1 MFKQPDGSISTR
13 RVVLCAKI
21 VYIYLMSKPN
31 FSKISN
37 KPGIYF
43 FLNKSREI
51 IYIGKAKNLRNR
63 VKSYWTK
70 STELTAQKQQ
80 MISEVYKIN
89 YTIVDSELESL
100 LLEAEQIRKH
110 QPKYNI
116 ALKDDK
122 NWGYIL
128 IHDENF
134 PRVSVVHGRQRRRG
148 QYFGPYTSTQS
159 ARIIVKM
166 LHRILPLRTCRRNL
180 SKLPKGKVCLEY
192 HMGRCQGPCEK
203 LVSLVNY
210 EKNIKQVKNL
220 LNGHTKNLAENL
232 RKQILKASSDKN
244 YELAKL
250 KRDQL
255 LSLQRLQDKQKIIR
269 SKKINQDII
278 NLAQA
283 GQIVIITLMQVRSG
297 VLGDKF
303 NFKINNKLNL
313 DNKSILE
320 NFINQFYT
328 RGLQAPKEIILP
340 TKIRQQN
347 ILIKNKTKLIIP
359 QRGQNK
365 QLLELIKQNA
375 RDYLEKNLNNKQ
387 SQILLNLQKLLKLAD
402 FPNRI
407 EVYDI
412 SNIQGQYAMGSMI
425 VFTNGKIDSDQYRI
439 FKIKGIKQANDT
451 AMLKQVLERRTKHSE
466 WSSPDLII
474 LDGGKPQLNIVYPA
488 LPKIWQSKVIALA
501 KKQEEIFLPGKSK
514 SLKIAQNNPISL
526 LLQHMRNQAHR
537 FAINHYRKQHSQ
549 SYK

>member
-1 MFKQPDGSISTR
+1 M
-13 RVVLCAKI
+13 
-21 VYIYLMSKPN
+21 
-31 FSKISN
+31 
-37 KPGIYF
+37 
-43 FLNKSREI
+43 
-51 IYIGKAKNLRNR
+51 
-63 VKSYWTK
+63 
-70 STELTAQKQQ
+70 
-80 MISEVYKIN
+80 
-89 YTIVDSELESL
+89 
-100 LLEAEQIRKH
+100 
-110 QPKYNI
+110 
-116 ALKDDK
+116 
-122 NWGYIL
+122 
-128 IHDENF
+128 
-134 PRVSVVHGRQRRRG
+134 
-148 QYFGPYTSTQS
+148 
-159 ARIIVKM
+159 
-166 LHRILPLRTCRRNL
+166 
-180 SKLPKGKVCLEY
+180 
-192 HMGRCQGPCEK
+192 
-203 LVSLVNY
+203 
-210 EKNIKQVKNL
+210 
-220 LNGHTKNLAENL
+220 
-232 RKQILKASSDKN
+232 
-244 YELAKL
+244 
-250 KRDQL
+250 
-255 LSLQRLQDKQKIIR
+255 
-269 SKKINQDII
+269 
-278 NLAQA
+278 
-283 GQIVIITLMQVRSG
+283 
-297 VLGDKF
+297 
-303 NFKINNKLNL
+303 
-313 DNKSILE
+313 E

>member
-1 MFKQPDGSISTR
+1 MYFLSCQELTFACHNK
-13 RVVLCAKI
+13 LC
-21 VYIYLMSKPN
+21 YIYSMKPN
-31 FSKISN
+31 FAKISQ

-43 FLNKSREI
+43 FLNKNKEI
-51 IYIGKAKNLRNR
+51 IYIGKAKNLQNR
-63 VKSYWTK
+63 IKSYWTK
-70 STELTAQKQQ
+70 SAELSPAKQQ

-89 YTIVDSELESL
+89 YTIVDNEVESL
-100 LLEAEQIRKH
+100 LLEAEQIRKQ

-116 ALKDDK
+116 SLKDDK

-128 IHDENF
+128 IHDEPF
-134 PRVSVVHGRQRRRG
+134 PRVSVVHGRQQRRG

-159 ARIIVKM
+159 ARVIVKM
-166 LHRILPLRTCRRNL
+166 LHRILALRTCRRDL

-192 HMGRCQGPCEK
+192 HMGRCLGPCEK
-203 LVSLVNY
+203 LVDIKNY
-210 EKNIKQVKNL
+210 NQIIKQVKNL
-220 LNGHTKNLAENL
+220 LNGHTKNLADNL
-232 RKQILKASSDKN
+232 RKQIIKASHDKN

-269 SKKINQDII
+269 AKNINQDII
-278 NLAQA
+278 NLVNA
-283 GQIVIITLMQVRSG
+283 GQVTIITLMQVRAG
-297 VLGDKF
+297 ILGDKF

-313 DNKSILE
+313 DNKNILE
-320 NFINQFYT
+320 NFINQFYA

-340 TKIRQQN
+340 TKITQQN
-347 ILIKNKTKLIIP
+347 ILIKNKTKFIIP

-375 RDYLEKNLNNKQ
+375 QDYLEKNLTNKN
-387 SQILLNLQKLLKLAD
+387 SSVLLNLQKLLKLPD

-412 SNIQGQYAMGSMI
+412 SNIQGQYAVGSMI
-425 VFTNGKIDSDQYRI
+425 VFTDGKIDSDQYRI

-451 AMLKQVLERRTKHSE
+451 AMLKQVLQRRAKHDE
-466 WSSPDLII
+466 WPDPDLII

-488 LPKIWQSKVIALA
+488 LPKDWQTRVIALA
-501 KKQEEIFLPGKSK
+501 KKQEEIFIPKSSK
-514 SLKIAQNNPISL
+514 SLKLPKNNPISL
-526 LLQHMRNQAHR
+526 FIQHMRNQAHR
-537 FAINHYRKQHSQ
+537 FAINHYRRQHRK